1 MRLLITFGPSWE
13 PLDGARRLTNMST
26 GRLGTDLANAFTATG
41 WEVHCLRG
49 EGSSHRELPAT
60 HEVETFTTN
69 DDLASKMERIGRLRR
84 IDAVFHA
91 AALCDYRIA
100 RVTNA
105 AGDEIRSEKI
115 ATKDGCLS
123 IELEPATKI
132 LPKLRSWFPRAR
144 IIGWKYELAGTRED
158 AFAKARRQLADCG
171 TDACVL
177 NGAAYGPG
185 FAICRPDGGVE
196 RCDDAG
202 RLATAL
208 KRWLIGDGV
217 ACGRRAVILDKPPA
231 VPALVPAPIIGVSRR
246 TRW

>member
-1 MRLLITFGPSWE
+1 MRLLITLGPSWE

-49 EGSSHRELPAT
+49 EGSSHRELPAAR
-60 HEVETFTTN
+60 EVEVFTTN

-105 AGDEIRSEKI
+105 DGEEIRSEKI
-115 ATKDGCLS
+115 ATTDGRLAL
-123 IELEPATKI
+123 ELEPATKV
-132 LPKLRSWFPRAR
+132 LPKLRGWFPRAR
-144 IIGWKYELAGTRED
+144 IVGWKYELAGTRED
-158 AFAKARRQLADCG
+158 AFAKARKQLADCD

-185 FAICRPDGGVE
+185 FAICRAYGAVE
-196 RCDDAG
+196 RCDDGG

-208 KRWLIGDGV
+208 KRWLTEDGI
-217 ACGRRAVILDKPPA
+217 ACGRRAVPLNAPPDA
-231 VPALVPAPIIGVSRR
+231 PAFVPSAKIGPSRR
-246 TRW
+246 TL